1 MSSKTSPSGSAI
13 GHGRTCYL
21 LNITARN
28 GKGELLAP
36 GRLSRRQRSLKIAL
50 PRRPP
55 LLHQPQGRVEM
66 AAGRNHRN
74 IATHRIGT

>member
-28 GKGELLAP
+28 GKGELLAA
-36 GRLSRRQRSLKIAL
+36 RR
-50 PRRPP
+50 
-55 LLHQPQGRVEM
+55 
-66 AAGRNHRN
+66 
-74 IATHRIGT
+74 

>member
-1 MSSKTSPSGSAI
+1 MPGPNWSSFAIEIFQSGSPDPGSAGPNYGMSSKTSPSGSAI

-36 GRLSRRQRSLKIAL
+36 GR
-50 PRRPP
+50 
-55 LLHQPQGRVEM
+55 
-66 AAGRNHRN
+66 
-74 IATHRIGT
+74 